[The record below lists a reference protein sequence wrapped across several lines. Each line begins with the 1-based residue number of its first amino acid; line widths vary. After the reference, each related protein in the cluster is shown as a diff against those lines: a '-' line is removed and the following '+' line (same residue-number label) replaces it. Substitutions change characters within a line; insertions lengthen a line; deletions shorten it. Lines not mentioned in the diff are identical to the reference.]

1 MAKVY
6 LIYYDPTKEDKKFT
20 DRIVKLGDR
29 FQIDKTTF
37 LVKSDLSCVEIYDGF
52 TSEPFEQMEVL
63 ITELNP
69 QNTFGLWGPEIWR
82 FFELYNE
89 NENVPGEE
97 SEITAQELQEQ
108 PIENEGN

>member
-20 DRIVKLGDR
+20 DRIVKIGDR

-37 LVKSDLSCVEIYDGF
+37 LVKSDLSCIDIYDGF
-52 TSEPFEQMEVL
+52 TSEPFENMEVL
-63 ITELNP
+63 ITEVNP
-69 QNTFGLWGPEIWR
+69 QNTFGLWGPEIWK

-89 NENVPGEE
+89 NEEVPTEQEE
-97 SEITAQELQEQ
+97 VPTETINQEEIPEA
-108 PIENEGN
+108 